1 MNYKDLN
8 EKLKQLKKEDFVWLL
23 YIGIIFLSWF
33 ANGLE
38 RKYFIYNDLKSKE
51 NYRSIMVLIFTILII
66 VYFYFLEDSYKD
78 LKKLNINDSN
88 NKMNLTFLSFVGS
101 LLIFISGIIFLYIAY
116 KDEDIDV
123 ELAFN

>member
-1 MNYKDLN
+1 MNYNDLN
-8 EKLKQLKKEDFVWLL
+8 KKLIQLKNEDFVWLL

-33 ANGLE
+33 TNGLE
-38 RKYFIYNDLKSKE
+38 RKYFLFNNLKSKE
-51 NYRSIMVLIFTILII
+51 TYRSIMVLIFIILII
-66 VYFYFLEDSYKD
+66 VYFYFLKDSYED

-88 NKMNLTFLSFVGS
+88 KKKNLTFLSFIGS
-101 LLIFISGIIFLYIAY
+101 LLIFISGVIFLYIAY